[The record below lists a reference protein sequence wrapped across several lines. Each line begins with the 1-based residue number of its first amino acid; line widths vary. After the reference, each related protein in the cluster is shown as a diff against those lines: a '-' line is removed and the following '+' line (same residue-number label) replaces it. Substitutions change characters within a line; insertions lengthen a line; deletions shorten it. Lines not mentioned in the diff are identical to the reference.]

1 MKNRI
6 LLSLF
11 TVILLLILAACG
23 GGSSEDSSP
32 DKTRSID
39 HAMGTADVP
48 SEPKKV
54 VVLTNE
60 GTEALLELGIT
71 PVGAVQSWTGDPW
84 YDHIKDSMKNVKNV
98 GTESEPNI
106 EAIAELEPD
115 LIIGNKIRQ
124 EQVYEQLSEIAPT
137 VFSEELRG
145 DWKVNFNL
153 YANAVNK
160 EQKGKEIIDQFD
172 KRVTDLSEK
181 LGDKKEKKVSVVRFM
196 AGQSR
201 IYYKD
206 SFPGVILGQ
215 LGFKYPANQ
224 DKIFESQDDKFAYM
238 TESKESIP
246 EMDGDVLFYFTY
258 KPAESEKDASEWENN
273 WTNDPLWKNLKA
285 VKSGNAHKVNDTV
298 WTTAGGVKAANLLLD
313 DIESYFLEK

>member
-1 MKNRI
+1 MINKI
-6 LLSLF
+6 LFSLF
-11 TVILLLILAACG
+11 TAILLLILAACG
-23 GGSSEDSSP
+23 GGSSEDSSQ
-32 DKTRSID
+32 DKTRPIE

-48 SEPKKV
+48 AEPKKI

-84 YDHIKDSMKNVKNV
+84 YDHIKDSMESVKNV

-124 EQVYEQLSEIAPT
+124 EQVYEQLSSIAPT
-137 VFSEELRG
+137 VFSEEMRG
-145 DWKVNFNL
+145 DWKENFTL

-160 EQKGKEIIDQFD
+160 EQKGKEILDQFD
-172 KRVTDLSEK
+172 SRVADLSEK

-215 LGFKYPANQ
+215 LGFTYPENQ
-224 DKIFESQDDKFAYM
+224 DKLFESQDDKFAFM
-238 TESKESIP
+238 TESKETIP

-258 KPAESEKDASEWENN
+258 KPAETEKDASEWENN
-273 WTNDPLWKNLKA
+273 WTNDPLWKNLQA
-285 VKSGNAHKVNDTV
+285 VKSGNAHKVNDTI
-298 WTTAGGVKAANLLLD
+298 WTTAGGVKAANMLLD
-313 DIESYFLEK
+313 DIETYFLGK